1 MFDKID
7 DSRLKSF
14 WKIPTKLTMKKFMK
28 KPQLQVNEVQ
38 AQEPKEVEIEIQEE
52 SEQRVLSSL
61 LRTTSLNMLPPLE
74 ELKEESEYNS

>member
-1 MFDKID
+1 
-7 DSRLKSF
+7 
-14 WKIPTKLTMKKFMK
+14 MKKFMK

>member
-1 MFDKID
+1 
-7 DSRLKSF
+7 
-14 WKIPTKLTMKKFMK
+14 MK